1 MLLEDLESLSMPVN
15 SMSSSPLSLANP
27 FLSLSFGVLLFLEK
41 EDRKDPPPR
50 SVVSKTNPQV
60 FMHTK
65 HLPEVVCVSLG
76 DKRRGHRKE
85 RSLPMNK
92 AIH

>member
-15 SMSSSPLSLANP
+15 SMSSSLSALLT
-27 FLSLSFGVLLFLEK
+27 LSSPFGVLLFLEK

-76 DKRRGHRKE
+76 DERRGHRKE
-85 RSLPMNK
+85 RSLPVNK